1 MKEIYLDNSATTPLS
16 EEVLA
21 AMTPYLTGNFGNPD
35 SLHSYGR
42 TAVKAVDEAR
52 DLIAECLHAKSNE
65 IYFTSGATESDNWA
79 LKGTLAA
86 SKKGKHA
93 LVSSIEHPA
102 LIKPANY
109 LKTRGYDIDFIPAD
123 KSGIIDVDFLKR
135 SVRGDTV
142 IVCCMT
148 ANNEIGTIQPVDE
161 VVKAAKSVGAYAM
174 TDAVQ
179 AVGALDIS
187 VDKTGVDI
195 LSLSAHKFYGPKGV
209 GLLYVKTGVKIDP
222 LVEGGEQ
229 ERKKRGGTTNVAGV
243 VGMSVALKRAIDDRE
258 INSAKILALRE
269 RFVDEVLFGISGVKL
284 NGDREKRLPLNADFS
299 FEGVNGEALLY
310 NLDLAGI
317 AASNGSACSSGTV
330 EPSHVLSAIGLSA
343 KEASSSVRFTFGK
356 NNTAEEVDFA
366 AKTLKTCVE
375 RLRNLQNKVSPR

>member
-42 TAVKAVDEAR
+42 SAVKAVDEAR

-187 VDKTGVDI
+187 VDKTGVDM

-258 INSAKILALRE
+258 TNSAKILALRE
-269 RFVDEVLFGISGVKL
+269 RFVDEVLSDISGVKL
-284 NGDREKRLPLNADFS
+284 NGDRERRLPLNADFS

-356 NNTAEEVDFA
+356 NNTEEEVDFA

-375 RLRNLQNKVSPR
+375 RLRNLQK

>member
-21 AMTPYLTGNFGNPD
+21 AMTPYLTGDFGNPD

-42 TAVKAVDEAR
+42 SAVKAVDEAR

-187 VDKTGVDI
+187 VDKTGVDM

-258 INSAKILALRE
+258 VNSAKILALRE
-269 RFVDEVLFGISGVKL
+269 RFVDEVLSDISGVKL

-330 EPSHVLSAIGLSA
+330 EPSHVLSAIGLST

-356 NNTAEEVDFA
+356 NNTAEEVDLA

-375 RLRNLQNKVSPR
+375 RLRNLQK

>member
-42 TAVKAVDEAR
+42 SAVKAVDEAR

-187 VDKTGVDI
+187 VDKTGVDM

>member
-16 EEVLA
+16 EEGLA

-42 TAVKAVDEAR
+42 SAVKAVDEAR

-123 KSGIIDVDFLKR
+123 KRGIIDVDFLKR

-187 VDKTGVDI
+187 VDKTGVDM
-195 LSLSAHKFYGPKGV
+195 LSLSAHKFYGHKGV
-209 GLLYVKTGVKIDP
+209 GLLFVKTGVKIDP

-258 INSAKILALRE
+258 ANSAKILALRE
-269 RFVDEVLFGISGVKL
+269 RFVDEVLSGISGVKL

-375 RLRNLQNKVSPR
+375 RLRNLQK

>member
-42 TAVKAVDEAR
+42 SAVKAVDEAR

-187 VDKTGVDI
+187 VDKTGVDM

-258 INSAKILALRE
+258 VNSAKILALRE
-269 RFVDEVLFGISGVKL
+269 RFVDEVLSDISGVKL

-356 NNTAEEVDFA
+356 NNTAEEVDLA

-375 RLRNLQNKVSPR
+375 RLRNLQK

>member
-42 TAVKAVDEAR
+42 SAVKAVDEAR

-187 VDKTGVDI
+187 VDKTGVDM

-258 INSAKILALRE
+258 TNSAKILALRE
-269 RFVDEVLFGISGVKL
+269 RFVDEVLSGISGVKL

-366 AKTLKTCVE
+366 AKTLKICVE
-375 RLRNLQNKVSPR
+375 RLRNLQK

>member
-21 AMTPYLTGNFGNPD
+21 AMTPYFTGNFGNPD

-42 TAVKAVDEAR
+42 SAVKAVDEAR

-187 VDKTGVDI
+187 VDKTGVDM

-258 INSAKILALRE
+258 TNSAKILALRE
-269 RFVDEVLFGISGVKL
+269 RFVDEVLSGISGVKL
-284 NGDREKRLPLNADFS
+284 NGDRDKRLPLNADFS

-317 AASNGSACSSGTV
+317 AVSNGSACSSGTV

-375 RLRNLQNKVSPR
+375 RLRNLQK

>member
-42 TAVKAVDEAR
+42 SAVKAVDEAR

-123 KSGIIDVDFLKR
+123 KRGIIDVDFLKR

-187 VDKTGVDI
+187 VDKTGVDM

-258 INSAKILALRE
+258 ANSAKILALRE
-269 RFVDEVLFGISGVKL
+269 RFVDEVLSGISGVKL

-375 RLRNLQNKVSPR
+375 RLRNLQK

>member
-21 AMTPYLTGNFGNPD
+21 AMAPYLTGNFGNPD

-42 TAVKAVDEAR
+42 SAVKAVDEAR

-135 SVRGDTV
+135 SVRNDTV

-148 ANNEIGTIQPVDE
+148 ANNEIGTIQPLDE
-161 VVKAAKSVGAYAM
+161 VVKAVKSVGAYAM

-187 VDKTGVDI
+187 VDKTGVDM

-258 INSAKILALRE
+258 YNSAKILALRE
-269 RFVDEVLFGISGVKL
+269 RFVDEVLSGISGVKL

-299 FEGVNGEALLY
+299 FEGINGEALLY

-356 NNTAEEVDFA
+356 NNTAEEVNFA
-366 AKTLKTCVE
+366 AKTLKICVE
-375 RLRNLQNKVSPR
+375 RLRNLQK

>member
-42 TAVKAVDEAR
+42 SAVKAVDEAR

-187 VDKTGVDI
+187 VDKTGVDM

-258 INSAKILALRE
+258 TNSAKILALRE
-269 RFVDEVLFGISGVKL
+269 RFVDEVLSGISGVKL

-366 AKTLKTCVE
+366 VKTLKTCVE
-375 RLRNLQNKVSPR
+375 RLRNLQK

>member
-42 TAVKAVDEAR
+42 SAVKAVDEAR

-187 VDKTGVDI
+187 VDKTRVDM

-258 INSAKILALRE
+258 TNSAKILALRE
-269 RFVDEVLFGISGVKL
+269 RFVDEVLSDISGVKL

-375 RLRNLQNKVSPR
+375 RLRNLQK

>member
-42 TAVKAVDEAR
+42 SAVKAVDEAR

-109 LKTRGYDIDFIPAD
+109 LKTRGYDIGFIPAD

-187 VDKTGVDI
+187 VDKTGVDM

-258 INSAKILALRE
+258 TNSAKILALRE
-269 RFVDEVLFGISGVKL
+269 RFVDEVLSGISGVKL

-375 RLRNLQNKVSPR
+375 RLRNLQK

>member
-42 TAVKAVDEAR
+42 SAVKAVDEAR

-135 SVRGDTV
+135 SVRGDTI

-187 VDKTGVDI
+187 VDKTGVDM

-258 INSAKILALRE
+258 TNSAKILALRE
-269 RFVDEVLFGISGVKL
+269 RFVDEVLSGISGVKL
-284 NGDREKRLPLNADFS
+284 NGDRDKRLPLNADFS
-299 FEGVNGEALLY
+299 FESVNGEALLY

-375 RLRNLQNKVSPR
+375 RLRNLQK

>member
-42 TAVKAVDEAR
+42 SAVKAVDEAR

-109 LKTRGYDIDFIPAD
+109 LKTRGYDIDFIPVD
-123 KSGIIDVDFLKR
+123 KRGIIDVDFLKR

-161 VVKAAKSVGAYAM
+161 VVKAAKSVGAYTM

-187 VDKTGVDI
+187 VDKTGVDM

-258 INSAKILALRE
+258 TNSAKILALRE
-269 RFVDEVLFGISGVKL
+269 RFVDEVLSGISGVKL

-366 AKTLKTCVE
+366 AKTLKICVE
-375 RLRNLQNKVSPR
+375 RLRNLQK

>member
-42 TAVKAVDEAR
+42 SAVKAVDEAR

-187 VDKTGVDI
+187 VDKTGVDM

-258 INSAKILALRE
+258 TNSAKILALRE

-330 EPSHVLSAIGLSA
+330 EPSHVLSAIGLNA

-375 RLRNLQNKVSPR
+375 RLRNLQE

>member
-42 TAVKAVDEAR
+42 SAVKAVDEAR

-123 KSGIIDVDFLKR
+123 KRGIIDVDFLKR

-187 VDKTGVDI
+187 VDKTGVDM

-258 INSAKILALRE
+258 TNSAKILALRE
-269 RFVDEVLFGISGVKL
+269 RFVDEVLSGISGVKL

-299 FEGVNGEALLY
+299 FEGINGEALLY

-375 RLRNLQNKVSPR
+375 RLRNLQK

>member
-42 TAVKAVDEAR
+42 SAVKAVDEAR

-187 VDKTGVDI
+187 VDKTGVDM

-258 INSAKILALRE
+258 TNSAKILALRE

-375 RLRNLQNKVSPR
+375 RLRNLQK

>member
-42 TAVKAVDEAR
+42 SAVKAVDEAR
-52 DLIAECLHAKSNE
+52 DLIAECLHAKSHE

-187 VDKTGVDI
+187 VDKTGVDM

-258 INSAKILALRE
+258 TNSAKILALRE
-269 RFVDEVLFGISGVKL
+269 RFVDEVLSDISGVKL

-375 RLRNLQNKVSPR
+375 RLRNLQK

>member
-42 TAVKAVDEAR
+42 SAVKAVDEAR

-187 VDKTGVDI
+187 VDKTGVDM

-269 RFVDEVLFGISGVKL
+269 RFVDEVLSGISGVKL

-375 RLRNLQNKVSPR
+375 RLRNLQK

>member
-42 TAVKAVDEAR
+42 SAVKAVDEAR

-93 LVSSIEHPA
+93 LVGSIEHPA

-187 VDKTGVDI
+187 VDKTGVDM

-258 INSAKILALRE
+258 TNSAKILALRE
-269 RFVDEVLFGISGVKL
+269 RFVDEVLSGISGVKL

-375 RLRNLQNKVSPR
+375 RLRNLQK

>member
-42 TAVKAVDEAR
+42 SAVKAVDEAR

-65 IYFTSGATESDNWA
+65 LYFTSGATESENWA

-187 VDKTGVDI
+187 VDKTGVDM
-195 LSLSAHKFYGPKGV
+195 LSLSSHKFYGPKGV

-258 INSAKILALRE
+258 TNSAKILALRE
-269 RFVDEVLFGISGVKL
+269 RFVDEVLSGISGVKL

-375 RLRNLQNKVSPR
+375 RLRNLQR

>member
-42 TAVKAVDEAR
+42 SAVKAVDEAR

-123 KSGIIDVDFLKR
+123 KRGIIDVGFLKR

-187 VDKTGVDI
+187 VDKTGVDM

-258 INSAKILALRE
+258 TNSAKILALRE
-269 RFVDEVLFGISGVKL
+269 RFVDEVLSGISGVKL

-375 RLRNLQNKVSPR
+375 RLRNLQK

>member
-21 AMTPYLTGNFGNPD
+21 AMTPYLTGNFGNPG

-42 TAVKAVDEAR
+42 SAVKAVDEAR

-187 VDKTGVDI
+187 VDKTGVDM

-258 INSAKILALRE
+258 TNSAKILALRE
-269 RFVDEVLFGISGVKL
+269 RFVDEVLSDISGVKL

-375 RLRNLQNKVSPR
+375 RLRNLQK

>member
-21 AMTPYLTGNFGNPD
+21 AMAPYLTGNFGNPD

-42 TAVKAVDEAR
+42 SAVKAVDEAR

-187 VDKTGVDI
+187 VDKTRVDM

-258 INSAKILALRE
+258 YNSAKILALRE
-269 RFVDEVLFGISGVKL
+269 RFVDEVLSGISGVKL
-284 NGDREKRLPLNADFS
+284 NGDRERRLPLNADFS

-356 NNTAEEVDFA
+356 NNTEEEVDFA

-375 RLRNLQNKVSPR
+375 RLRNLQK

>member
-42 TAVKAVDEAR
+42 SAVKAVDEAR

-109 LKTRGYDIDFIPAD
+109 LKNRGYDIDFIPAD
-123 KSGIIDVDFLKR
+123 KRGIIDVDFLKR

-187 VDKTGVDI
+187 VNKTGVDM

-258 INSAKILALRE
+258 TNSAKILALRE
-269 RFVDEVLFGISGVKL
+269 RFVDEVLSGISGVKL

-375 RLRNLQNKVSPR
+375 RLRNLQK

>member
-21 AMTPYLTGNFGNPD
+21 AMAPYLTGNFGNPD

-42 TAVKAVDEAR
+42 SAVKAVDEAR

-135 SVRGDTV
+135 SVRNDTV

-148 ANNEIGTIQPVDE
+148 ANNEIGTIQPLDE
-161 VVKAAKSVGAYAM
+161 VVKAVKSVGAYAM

-187 VDKTGVDI
+187 VDKTGVDM

-258 INSAKILALRE
+258 YNSAKILALRE
-269 RFVDEVLFGISGVKL
+269 RFVDEVLSGISGVKL

-366 AKTLKTCVE
+366 AKTLKICVE
-375 RLRNLQNKVSPR
+375 RLRNLQK

>member
-42 TAVKAVDEAR
+42 SAVKAVDEAR

-135 SVRGDTV
+135 AVRGDTV

-187 VDKTGVDI
+187 VDKTGVDM

-243 VGMSVALKRAIDDRE
+243 VGMSVALKRATDDRE
-258 INSAKILALRE
+258 TNSAKILALRE
-269 RFVDEVLFGISGVKL
+269 RFVDEVLSGISGVKL

-375 RLRNLQNKVSPR
+375 RLRNLQK

>member
-42 TAVKAVDEAR
+42 SAVKAVDEAR

-187 VDKTGVDI
+187 VDKTGVDM

-258 INSAKILALRE
+258 TNSAKILALRE
-269 RFVDEVLFGISGVKL
+269 RFVDEVLSGISGVKL

-356 NNTAEEVDFA
+356 NNTAEEVNFA

-375 RLRNLQNKVSPR
+375 RLRNLQK